1 MYGLTREMSS
11 KLERCMVT
19 RETYTPLEL
28 KTKPNQHL
36 SSNKNPDHLNISRVI
51 ETKLN
56 QHLSSDQIRQSTSR
70 VIKMPDTLWTPRP
83 YREVRKYCS
92 FSWKY
97 DLTFHSNQ
105 TKHLSSDQIRPSAS
119 RVMKS
124 DQASLE

>member
-28 KTKPNQHL
+28 KTEPNQHLSSEIKSDHLTREAYTSLEWKTKPNQHR

-56 QHLSSDQIRQSTSR
+56 QHLSSDQIR
-70 VIKMPDTLWTPRP
+70 
-83 YREVRKYCS
+83 
-92 FSWKY
+92 
-97 DLTFHSNQ
+97 
-105 TKHLSSDQIRPSAS
+105 PSAS
-119 RVMKS
+119 RVTKS
-124 DQASLE
+124 EQAPFWVTKSEHAPLE